1 MQLNRVDSDISRFL
15 FLHSALEV
23 DMMSEKKKQKLIPY
37 QHLNKNDETEK
48 HKKNCSQQ
56 DHQANICK
64 IKRKLFTRSN
74 LRSILFIQ

>member
-1 MQLNRVDSDISRFL
+1 MQLNRVDWDISMF
-15 FLHSALEV
+15 FLHSTSGQFDERK
-23 DMMSEKKKQKLIPY
+23 KKKQKLIPY